1 MGQKRANMRSM
12 NKTLSWLGTGSSIL
26 GSFAVAGHF
35 FLVGYIAFLLG
46 AGALL
51 TVFVKNKEWPMIVL
65 QCFFMM
71 ANLIGL
77 YNALV

>member
-1 MGQKRANMRSM
+1 M

-35 FLVGYIAFLLG
+35 FLIGYTAFLIG
-46 AGALL
+46 AAALL
-51 TVFVKNKEWPMIVL
+51 TVFVKNRDWSMIVL
-65 QCFFMM
+65 QCFFMV

-77 YNALV
+77 YNALA

>member
-1 MGQKRANMRSM
+1 MHSM
-12 NKTLSWLGTGSSIL
+12 NKIISWAGTVASIV

-35 FLVGYIAFLLG
+35 FLLGYLAFLAG

-51 TVFVKNKEWPMIVL
+51 TVFVKNRDWSQIML
-65 QCFFMM
+65 QCFFLV